1 MSQGLTSSRSETAGL
16 FERAQRGDQDA
27 WKALFEE
34 CYPKVLRVIRR
45 RLGRQSSL
53 RSLYDSSDFAND
65 VWKSLAAKSD
75 RFSFPNVQ
83 ALTGF
88 LMQAAEQKLI
98 DERRRLHTQKRDI
111 DRERR
116 LEAMA
121 EGDEPYLLA
130 SDDPTPSQCAQ
141 AVETSNWL
149 VSGRSDTERRVIEL
163 RRRGF
168 ENQEIADQTGWHI
181 RKVQRF
187 LQALKAEHDSWKASG
202 PGRGG

>member
-1 MSQGLTSSRSETAGL
+1 MNRAHDSARPDADRL
-16 FERAQRGDQDA
+16 FERARQGDQDA
-27 WKALFEE
+27 WRDLFEE

-75 RFSFPNVQ
+75 RFDFPSIQ
-83 ALTGF
+83 ALISF

-121 EGDEPYLLA
+121 VGDEPYVLA
-130 SDDPTPSQCAQ
+130 SGDPTPSQFAQ
-141 AVETSNWL
+141 EVETREWL
-149 VSGRSDTERRVIEL
+149 LAGRSGAERRVIEL
-163 RRRGF
+163 RDQGYDN
-168 ENQEIADQTGWHI
+168 EEIAEQTGWHV

-187 LQALKAEHDSWKASG
+187 LKDLKEQHDSWRTSG